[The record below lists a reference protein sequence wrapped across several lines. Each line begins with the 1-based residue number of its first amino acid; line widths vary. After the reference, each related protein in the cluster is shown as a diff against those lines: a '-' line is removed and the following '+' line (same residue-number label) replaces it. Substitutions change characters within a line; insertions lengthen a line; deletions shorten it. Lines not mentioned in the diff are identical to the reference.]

1 MSASCPQFQCGFSFA
16 IQLKRYCPKPPIEI
30 IRRCADDIVERRRRD
45 SSFQLGRD
53 LRDVSALEA
62 CACEFIF

>member
-1 MSASCPQFQCGFSFA
+1 M
-16 IQLKRYCPKPPIEI
+16 LH
-30 IRRCADDIVERRRRD
+30 VRRD

-62 CACEFIF
+62 RACEFIF

>member
-1 MSASCPQFQCGFSFA
+1 MSAVP
-16 IQLKRYCPKPPIEI
+16 LRVKPYDRLNPKRAAREI
-30 IRRCADDIVERRRRD
+30 IRRCADDIAERRRRD

-62 CACEFIF
+62 RACEFIF